1 MVLSQSCKINI
12 IVSSCA
18 KLVLAFIRSGCFG
31 YTIRI
36 YSNKNIE
43 MNFLTQFGCPY
54 LCPSPSFRINVSCV
68 CIHVC
73 TSPKIETYFLVLEGK
88 PPYISVQ
95 EKHIVNLWANPRT
108 KSSRTCTPIN
118 ANHPITNHFYQLF
131 ATS

>member
-43 MNFLTQFGCPY
+43 MNFLTQFGCV
-54 LCPSPSFRINVSCV
+54 LTCV
-68 CIHVC
+68 HLLRSELTCHVC
-73 TSPKIETYFLVLEGK
+73 VSMSVL
-88 PPYISVQ
+88 
-95 EKHIVNLWANPRT
+95 LR
-108 KSSRTCTPIN
+108 R
-118 ANHPITNHFYQLF
+118 
-131 ATS
+131 